1 MEILNDFKIEIQDE
15 SPRITVNYI
24 NGGYSGTCVYD
35 VIQKVGTNKP
45 IQQTILILTHSDMGG
60 VIDYWNGKSKLND
73 DNYNE
78 VSSSIRNHSRQMVE
92 EYLLLQ
98 K

>member
-1 MEILNDFKIEIQDE
+1 MEILNDFNVEIQDE
-15 SPRITVNYI
+15 SPMITVNYI
-24 NGGYSGTCVYD
+24 NGNYSGTCVYD
-35 VIQKVGTNKP
+35 VVEKVGTNKP
-45 IQQTILILTHSDMGG
+45 IKQTILILTHSDMGE
-60 VIDYWNGKSKLND
+60 VIDYWNTKVKLND

-92 EYLLLQ
+92 DYLHQ